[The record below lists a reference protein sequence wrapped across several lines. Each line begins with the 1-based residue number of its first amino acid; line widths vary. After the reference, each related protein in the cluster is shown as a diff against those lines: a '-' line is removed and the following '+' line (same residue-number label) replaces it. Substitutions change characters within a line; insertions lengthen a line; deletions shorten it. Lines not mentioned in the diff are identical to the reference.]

1 MPNRN
6 QGHLGYQSYNY
17 LDFHHYKIF
26 TLKNKTIYWEFKQL
40 FETQIILKVIISI
53 FETNFDKST
62 SNEIIMF
69 TYLISL

>member
-17 LDFHHYKIF
+17 LDFHHYKIYN
-26 TLKNKTIYWEFKQL
+26 LKNTTIYWVFKQL
-40 FETQIILKVIISI
+40 FETQIILKINISM
-53 FETNFDKST
+53 FETNFDIQAL
-62 SNEIIMF
+62 NEIIMF